1 MNYEKT
7 GRLIQELRKEK
18 EMTQMSLAD
27 KLGVTDRAV
36 SKWERGKSFPDVS
49 MLRPLAEVLDVSVSE
64 LLDGERR
71 SQDKVLYPDGAAAI
85 TVEAADNAA
94 IKGISTYVNEAQKKE
109 RLWMIAFA
117 ILILLYIFTV
127 SWICRERNSPV
138 NFQEDDLDFT
148 EIRLVMEDRSVEM
161 IYLDDPEGEELKAE
175 IQEILRNQ
183 MPEAETMGKLVV
195 LPGESARGAS
205 VQLRGLV
212 TVYEG
217 VYYDDKSYEYY
228 TFPDIGRIHQM
239 LYSMCCSR
247 LSDGDSVHK

>member
-148 EIRLVMEDRSVEM
+148 EIRLVMEDRSVER
-161 IYLDDPEGEELKAE
+161 IDPEGEELKAE

-195 LPGESARGAS
+195 LPGESAQGAS

-247 LSDGDSVHK
+247 LSDGDSVRK

>member
-1 MNYEKT
+1 MDYEKT

-18 EMTQMSLAD
+18 ELTQMSLAD

-49 MLRPLAEVLDVSVSE
+49 MLRPLAEVLGVSVSE

-71 SQDKVLYPDGAAAI
+71 SQDDVLYPDGAAAI

-94 IKGISTYVNEAQKKE
+94 IKGISTYVNEVQKKE
-109 RLWMIAFA
+109 RIWMIAFGV
-117 ILILLYIFTV
+117 LILLYIFTV
-127 SWICRERNSPV
+127 SWICRERNSSI
-138 NFQEDDLDFT
+138 NFQQDNLDFS
-148 EIRLVMEDRSVEM
+148 EIRMVMEDGSVEM
-161 IYLDDPEGEELKAE
+161 IYTDDPQGAELKTA
-175 IQEILRNQ
+175 IQEVLRSQ
-183 MPEAETMGKLVV
+183 MPDAETMGKLVV

-205 VQLRGLV
+205 VELRGLV

-217 VYYDDKSYEYY
+217 VYYDHKSYEYY

-247 LSDGDSVHK
+247 LSDEDSVRK

>member
-1 MNYEKT
+1 MDYEKT
-7 GRLIQELRKEK
+7 GKLIQEIRKEK
-18 EMTQMSLAD
+18 ELTQMSLAD

-94 IKGISTYVNEAQKKE
+94 IKGISTYINEAQKKE

-175 IQEILRNQ
+175 IQ
-183 MPEAETMGKLVV
+183 
-195 LPGESARGAS
+195 
-205 VQLRGLV
+205 
-212 TVYEG
+212 
-217 VYYDDKSYEYY
+217 
-228 TFPDIGRIHQM
+228 
-239 LYSMCCSR
+239 
-247 LSDGDSVHK
+247 

>member
-1 MNYEKT
+1 
-7 GRLIQELRKEK
+7 
-18 EMTQMSLAD
+18 
-27 KLGVTDRAV
+27 
-36 SKWERGKSFPDVS
+36 
-49 MLRPLAEVLDVSVSE
+49 
-64 LLDGERR
+64 
-71 SQDKVLYPDGAAAI
+71 
-85 TVEAADNAA
+85 
-94 IKGISTYVNEAQKKE
+94 
-109 RLWMIAFA
+109 
-117 ILILLYIFTV
+117 
-127 SWICRERNSPV
+127 
-138 NFQEDDLDFT
+138 
-148 EIRLVMEDRSVEM
+148 MEDRSVEM

-247 LSDGDSVHK
+247 LSDGDSVRK